1 MKVAAKIQGIT
12 VEIGGETK
20 EFNKAVQDAG
30 KQTRTLQN
38 ELREVEKA
46 LKLDPTNI
54 DLLRQRQTLLG
65 QSVDTTRSKLQA
77 LQQAQEKMSKANAA
91 NADWEA
97 AYAPLGKAID
107 ETQTA
112 LKKLMRQQND
122 VEDAFSS
129 GEISASEYKNFH
141 KELYKLELQSKDLTA
156 EKKKLDAQFSDG
168 HISDADYRKFQ
179 RELSKTEKELE
190 GLEKESKNAERAT
203 SKFGNAMQAAGDKV
217 GAAAEKM
224 KGVSAAAAGVVGAA
238 AAVVEGTREF
248 RSDMS
253 KLEEN
258 ARQAGVGLDTTS
270 EAMEMLSAVSDET
283 DSNVEAISNLLA
295 AGVSDNQMQRAV
307 EGLAGAVVKFP
318 DTLKLESLADS
329 LQETLA
335 TGSATGQF
343 AEWLDRMGVGV
354 DGFNDRLQSCR
365 TYNERL
371 ELALAE
377 MATSGMPDVY
387 QSYLQNNQALTD
399 YNQTQ
404 YNMQQAM
411 ADLADAIQPLITEGL
426 QMLVSVVSSA
436 AQWFGSLSEST
447 RHTIG
452 TVTML
457 VAALAPVLMVISSI
471 FKTIG
476 NISFGIKGLGD
487 IASVFSSG
495 AGNAAYMT
503 FAKWALII
511 TAVVTAV
518 ALLIT
523 AINVLIGKGKEMD
536 SSMSR
541 MGNTMQNS
549 LSPSIPQYAS
559 GTKSHPGGLAL
570 VGEKGAELLE
580 LPRGS
585 RVYSN
590 RETRQML
597 GEGTAGAPTEIYHI
611 NITVDHLNDIQQI
624 IKMTKDARRM
634 ERMGKVN
641 A

>member
-1 MKVAAKIQGIT
+1 MAAKIQGIT

-30 KQTRTLQN
+30 KQTRSLQS
-38 ELREVEKA
+38 ELCEVEKA

-77 LQQAQEKMSKANAA
+77 LQQAQEKMAKANAA

-97 AYAPLGKAID
+97 AYGPLKASID

-122 VEDAFSS
+122 VEDAFSNGKIDS
-129 GEISASEYKNFH
+129 QEYKSFY
-141 KELYKLELQSKDLTA
+141 KDLYKLEEQSKQLTA

-190 GLEKESKNAERAT
+190 GLEKESKNAERAA
-203 SKFGNAMQAAGDKV
+203 SKFGAAMQSAGDKV
-217 GAAAEKM
+217 ADAADKV

-238 AAVVEGTREF
+238 AAVVESTREF
-248 RSDMS
+248 RTDMS

-258 ARQAGVGLDTTS
+258 ARQAGVSLDTTS
-270 EAMEMLSAVSDET
+270 SAMEMLSAVSDET

-295 AGVSDNQMQRAV
+295 AGVSDNQMQRAI
-307 EGLAGAVVKFP
+307 ESLAGAVVKFP

-335 TGSATGQF
+335 TGAATGQF
-343 AEWLDRMGVGV
+343 SEWLDRMGVGV
-354 DGFNDRLQSCR
+354 DGFNERLQSCR

-377 MATSGMPDVY
+377 MATSGMPDIY
-387 QSYLQNNQALTD
+387 QAYLQNNQAISD
-399 YNQTQ
+399 YNQAQ
-404 YNMQQAM
+404 YGMQQAM
-411 ADLADAIQPLITEGL
+411 ADLGSAIQPLITEGL
-426 QMLVSVVSSA
+426 QALVKVISSA
-436 AQWFGSLSEST
+436 AQWFGSLSENT
-447 RHTIG
+447 RRTIG
-452 TVTML
+452 IIAML

-471 FKTIG
+471 FKMLG
-476 NISFGIKGLGD
+476 NISFGVKGLGE
-487 IASVFSSG
+487 ITAMFSSG
-495 AGNAAYMT
+495 AGNAVYLT
-503 FAKWALII
+503 FVKWALII

-518 ALLIT
+518 TLLIA
-523 AINVLIGKGKEMD
+523 AINVLIGKGDDMD
-536 SSMSR
+536 RSFSGM
-541 MGNTMQNS
+541 NNAMQGGV
-549 LSPSIPQYAS
+549 PKYAS
-559 GTKSHPGGLAL
+559 GTRNHPGGFAL

-590 RETRQML
+590 RETRQMID
-597 GEGTAGAPTEIYHI
+597 GTSSTQPMEVYHI
-611 NITVDHLNDIQQI
+611 NVTVDHMDDIQQL
-624 IKMTKDARRM
+624 IKVAKDARRM

>member
-1 MKVAAKIQGIT
+1 MIEIATKIQGIT

-122 VEDAFSS
+122 VEDAFSN
-129 GEISASEYKNFH
+129 GEISASEYKNFY
-141 KELYKLELQSKDLTA
+141 KELYKLELKSKDLIA
-156 EKKKLDAQFSDG
+156 QKKKLDARFSDG

-179 RELSKTEKELE
+179 RELSKSEKELE
-190 GLEKESKNAERAT
+190 GLEKEFKSADASAGR
-203 SKFGNAMQAAGDKV
+203 FGAVMGEVGDK
-217 GAAAEKM
+217 AKKLSEKF
-224 KGVSAAAAGVVGAA
+224 KGVSTAAAGLIGSAVAA
-238 AAVVEGTREF
+238 VEGTRDL
-248 RSDMS
+248 RLNLSV
-253 KLEEN
+253 LEEN
-258 ARQAGVGLDTTS
+258 ARQAGVSLDTTS
-270 EAMEMLSAVSDET
+270 AAMETLSGISDET
-283 DSNVEAISNLLA
+283 DSNVETLSNLLA
-295 AGVSDNQMQRAV
+295 AGVKDNQMQKAIENV
-307 EGLAGAVVKFP
+307 AGAYIKFK
-318 DTLKLESLADS
+318 DTLKMESLADS
-329 LQETLA
+329 LQESLA
-335 TGSATGQF
+335 TGTATGQF
-343 AEWLDRMGVGV
+343 AEWLDRVGVGV
-354 DGFNDRLQSCR
+354 DAFNARLQESFTYSDRLD
-365 TYNERL
+365 
-371 ELALAE
+371 LALAT
-377 MATSGMPDVY
+377 MASAGMEDVY
-387 QSYLQNNQALTD
+387 QSYLKNNQESTA
-399 YNQTQ
+399 YNV
-404 YNMQQAM
+404 NMFQFQVTISR
-411 ADLADAIQPLITEGL
+411 LADAVLPLVNDALGQLLEIISG
-426 QMLVSVVSSA
+426 LVSWFSGLDEKTKRFIATAITVVAVISPLL
-436 AQWFGSLSEST
+436 SLLGALGGIMNKNT
-447 RHTIG
+447 LIILG
-452 TVTML
+452 V
-457 VAALAPVLMVISSI
+457 VAALALLAGAIAVIMG
-471 FKTIG
+471 KGDQMTEAARGIG
-476 NISFGIKGLGD
+476 NAVSG
-487 IASVFSSG
+487 IAS
-495 AGNAAYMT
+495 GN
-503 FAKWALII
+503 
-511 TAVVTAV
+511 
-518 ALLIT
+518 
-523 AINVLIGKGKEMD
+523 N
-536 SSMSR
+536 
-541 MGNTMQNS
+541 
-549 LSPSIPQYAS
+549 IPQYAS

-597 GEGTAGAPTEIYHI
+597 GEGAAGASTEIYHI